1 MRAYSSP
8 AEFDLGEDQG
18 GDDYDA
24 GQADPDDDVQSPGR
38 TSQMERHE
46 QQDEEQDSEPSA
58 NGDDHMMHLQRTLTA
73 MRQCQLLICI
83 ASVDSF
89 KNKIDLPGFME
100 RPT

>member
-8 AEFDLGEDQG
+8 AEFDLGEDHG

-24 GQADPDDDVQSPGR
+24 GQAEPDDDVQSAGG

-46 QQDEEQDSEPSA
+46 QQQEEQGSEPSA

-83 ASVDSF
+83 RSISL
-89 KNKIDLPGFME
+89 KYKIDLPGFMK
-100 RPT
+100 RST